1 MFEWRVT
8 VTCPVRVVTATEDA
22 APESHQRYVYVWTH
36 QHSAVEAYD
45 EALRVLQ
52 GWPEGSRPVDV
63 VAVGMYVPAHPLLRS
78 VA

>member
-8 VTCPVRVVTATEDA
+8 VTCPAPPVVSDLAATTRRD
-22 APESHQRYVYVWTH
+22 QRYVYVWTDR
-36 QHSAVEAYD
+36 HSAVEAYD

-63 VAVGMYVPAHPLLRS
+63 IAVGMYVPAHPLLCS
-78 VA
+78 A